1 MVISSIWAFLLS
13 FPCTTT
19 SSKQPLY
26 SAPRVVAYERVDC
39 TVRYRYLYS
48 FLALFVLLWLKWN
61 SKVPYPAA
69 KVLIVWNT
77 VQMLCLIIKIEKS
90 KGVTWWIN
98 FFFLFCSFDN
108 WGSFPSGSKTC
119 LCTLLHTWVSK
130 SENSSFAY
138 DVTYLIMKLYN

>member
-77 VQMLCLIIKIEKS
+77 LQMLCLIIKIEKS

-98 FFFLFCSFDN
+98 FFFLFGQFNNFTSSLF
-108 WGSFPSGSKTC
+108 WGVGFFSQYFLGFFCYIFCGLTKTR
-119 LCTLLHTWVSK
+119 S
-130 SENSSFAY
+130 
-138 DVTYLIMKLYN
+138 

>member
-19 SSKQPLY
+19 SCKQPLY
-26 SAPRVVAYERVDC
+26 SAIRVVAYERVDC

-61 SKVPYPAA
+61 NKVPYPAA

-77 VQMLCLIIKIEKS
+77 LQMLCLIIKIEKS

-138 DVTYLIMKLYN
+138 DVTYLTMKLYN